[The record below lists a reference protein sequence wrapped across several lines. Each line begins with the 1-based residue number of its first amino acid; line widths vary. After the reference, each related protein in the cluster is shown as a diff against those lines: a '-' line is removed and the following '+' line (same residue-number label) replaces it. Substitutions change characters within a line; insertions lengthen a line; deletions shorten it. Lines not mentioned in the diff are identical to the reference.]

1 MGSEQPVDE
10 KGAPLGAGG
19 DGTDAWGVGDDAV
32 AGDRDATTATDNGW
46 FYHVT
51 APERAASILRESFDP
66 DAATVAR
73 RRFDDQPTEHRYCEL
88 EARAM
93 AADAFDRT
101 RRRVFPAAPSR
112 TDCTA
117 LWPTRRALESHLA
130 LYDRELSTVRVRS
143 RGLFDA
149 GPVLV
154 ADFRLAAVARQAA
167 EQAVDDPE
175 SDHGLGRV
183 TRRYWESAE
192 VCHSPSE
199 ATAVAADHDWPEA
212 LVPGH
217 VPRDLLAATGVAQDD
232 PVAARRSTAAGSP
245 AHNP

>member
-1 MGSEQPVDE
+1 MVWEQPADE
-10 KGAPLGAGG
+10 SGAVPGP
-19 DGTDAWGVGDDAV
+19 DGTVDGRGVGPQRSARDGGGGTV
-32 AGDRDATTATDNGW
+32 PGDGW

-51 APERAASILRESFDP
+51 APERAAAILEESFDP

-73 RRFDDQPTEHRYCEL
+73 RRFDDRRTERRYHDL
-88 EARAM
+88 ETRTA

-101 RRRVFPAAPSR
+101 RRRVLPSAPAR

-117 LWPTRRALESHLA
+117 LWPTRRARESHLA
-130 LYDRELSTVRVRS
+130 LYDREMSTVRVRS
-143 RGLFDA
+143 RELFEA

-167 EQAVDDPE
+167 AEAVDDPDG
-175 SDHGLGRV
+175 DHGLV
-183 TRRYWESAE
+183 PATRRYWESAE
-192 VCHSPSE
+192 VCHSPS
-199 ATAVAADHDWPEA
+199 AAARVAADHDWPEA

-217 VPRDLLAATGVAQDD
+217 VPRDLLAAPAGRPEGT
-232 PVAARRSTAAGSP
+232 AARAATGST